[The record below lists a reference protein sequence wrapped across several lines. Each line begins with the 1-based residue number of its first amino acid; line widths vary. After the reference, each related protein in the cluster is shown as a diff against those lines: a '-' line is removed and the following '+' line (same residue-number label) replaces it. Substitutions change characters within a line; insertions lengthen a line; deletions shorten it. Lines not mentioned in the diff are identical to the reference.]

1 MDLKNPP
8 VYSIPIRGGLVG
20 TLLLDA
26 DVVRLLLSEVC
37 KLGAE
42 RRKVETSYLLIKFL
56 GQQVYIILV
65 LLRLLPVLE
74 EVQLRKR
81 LVRERAGHD
90 EGWGACGAP
99 KVQKPATRKDN
110 DAMSVRE
117 LEAVDLGLDVLNFD
131 ALKSLKAGHVYL
143 VVKVTDVA
151 HDGVVL
157 HLLHVI
163 HCDDVKVA
171 SCGDE
176 NVHLAHDRLQRHHLE
191 AFHAGLQRADRVDLA
206 DEHTRSS
213 TTHGEGGALP
223 DVSVAADQD
232 PLSAD
237 HHISCTHDAVRQ

>member
-8 VYSIPIRGGLVG
+8 PCSIPIRGGLVG
-20 TLLLDA
+20 TPRLDA
-26 DVVRLLLSEVC
+26 DVVGLLLSKLC

-42 RRKVETSYLLIKFL
+42 CRQVEASHLLIKFL

-81 LVRERAGHD
+81 LVCERAGHD
-90 EGWGACGAP
+90 EGWVACGAP
-99 KVQKPATRKDN
+99 KVQKSATRKDN
-110 DAMSVRE
+110 HAMSVRE
-117 LEAVDLGLDVLNFD
+117 LEAVHLGLDVLNFD
-131 ALKSLKAGHVYL
+131 TLKSLKAGHVNL

-157 HLLHVI
+157 HLLHMI

-176 NVHLAHDRLQRHHLE
+176 NVHLAHDRLQRHYLE
-191 AFHAGLQRADRVDLA
+191 
-206 DEHTRSS
+206 
-213 TTHGEGGALP
+213 
-223 DVSVAADQD
+223 
-232 PLSAD
+232 
-237 HHISCTHDAVRQ
+237 